1 MFVFAGLTSL
11 CMIMSRSIRVAA
23 NATISFSHLNFDI
36 PVKSMVPLHIPAVMA
51 SFKIQ
56 FPSHVGNAVSSAL
69 TASASWKL
77 SCPRIRRVLAGSCH
91 HHGAPTCIETE
102 LGSPAISTLYWSVI
116 EAGNEASRINNTP
129 HTPSQNQAP
138 RERGGTWVPMS
149 RSLQGETSS
158 IQDGALLNV
167 IPTHQLTCLWSLASS
182 IWRSFSWSVLTEDPG
197 AIWSEILL
205 LWRQSAAV
213 QSLMSLP
220 RTFFWLLGQINPEHL
235 GCPTYLT
242 SLFWYSHNLPS
253 TWDSSA
259 L

>member
-11 CMIMSRSIRVAA
+11 SMIMSRSIRVAA

-36 PVKSMVPLHIPAVMA
+36 PVKSMVPLNIPAVMS

-77 SCPRIRRVLAGSCH
+77 SCPNIRRVLAGSSH

-116 EAGNEASRINNTP
+116 EAGNEAPRINNTP

-149 RSLQGETSS
+149 KSLQRETSS
-158 IQDGALLNV
+158 IQEWGPSQCDSNPSA
-167 IPTHQLTCLWSLASS
+167 HLWSRASS
-182 IWRSFSWSVLTEDPG
+182 IWRSFSWSVITEDPG
-197 AIWSEILL
+197 AIWAEILL
-205 LWRQSAAV
+205 LWRQSTTV
-213 QSLMSLP
+213 
-220 RTFFWLLGQINPEHL
+220 
-235 GCPTYLT
+235 
-242 SLFWYSHNLPS
+242 
-253 TWDSSA
+253 
-259 L
+259 